1 MHFQTVHD
9 ISVAGCRA
17 WFVAPVTLGLVVVG
31 VLRPVTPEISAVTRG
46 IPISKAAFR
55 AIAVTLFGFMFL
67 LSFVMTWGSYWT
79 LEHDLRIGR
88 VGEVQGLVADVQPA
102 ATHQGMESFSVD
114 GRTFSYARHQL
125 SQGFDT
131 LTVDGGP
138 IANGRCVRIV
148 YVRGHILRLSLAR
161 SSGTADRAEEYT
173 QPWLSET
180 MCRSIE

>member
-1 MHFQTVHD
+1 MHFQTIYD
-9 ISVAGCRA
+9 IGVAGCRA

-31 VLRPVTPEISAVTRG
+31 ALCPVTPELAAISGKLPMSRAVG
-46 IPISKAAFR
+46 
-55 AIAVTLFGFMFL
+55 VTLFGLMFL

-79 LEHDLRIGR
+79 LKHDLKVGR
-88 VGEVQGLVADVQPA
+88 VGQVQGLVTDVRPA

-125 SQGFDT
+125 SQGFDM

-148 YVRGHILRLSLAR
+148 YVRGHILRLSLAQ
-161 SSGTADRAEEYT
+161 SSRTADRAEEYT

-180 MCRSIE
+180 MCHSIE